1 MSSHDTASTGEPS
14 GTPYNYRIVGI
25 LLAIGSG
32 ILIGSSFV
40 FKKKGLI
47 ASQRGGEAGV
57 GVAYLKSPLW
67 WTGMIMMIVGELC
80 NFGAYAFVEAIIVTP
95 LGALSVVICAMLS
108 SIFLNEKLTF
118 FGWIG
123 CFQCIVGSVIIA
135 LNGPKEQSVSTIV
148 EFKHLFLAPGFL
160 SFAGVAIAASVII
173 VLFVAPKYGTTHMIW
188 YILVCSLIGGLSVS
202 CTQGLGAAIV
212 TSVRGNNQ
220 FKNWFT
226 YFLLGFVAITLLTEI
241 YFLNVALALFNT
253 AMVTPTYYVIFTF
266 CTLVTSVILYQGLKS
281 TVTQILTVVLG
292 FLVIC
297 SGITLLQMSKVD
309 PAKLQKE
316 HNLDRK
322 SMLLLKVANE
332 EVEKPAGRDE
342 TTAELVREEE
352 PGVDALRGFN
362 GLSGTLARN
371 RRRDTI
377 LNDGEPVRSIY
388 IPGLGRQSSMPR
400 RTTIGSTSTFGS
412 PLSSPPQPSN
422 GSLHP
427 PGHRLSKSNTAPQLG
442 GNKSNGSLQPPP
454 SPQSSHRPL
463 TSFWQRRTGSGPR
476 KTKINSTDST
486 LPPAT
491 PGESIL
497 MTPSTP
503 LHERFKRMRS
513 GSATGPPTDG
523 RSLAGESVPE
533 EPETSELGVR
543 KPRQSEE
550 TEPSMRR
557 LLALQE
563 AEEESKGKNIPHI
576 RFQDESEDSTARPAG
591 RPISE
596 HPPIPSVLVQQF
608 TTSPEDGA
616 SPATASDS
624 HPTPDSQPRPE
635 VSESPVEET
644 RPGYFDLSSPVSQ
657 RPTIPSEIPTLPDED
672 FRHSDLQPNAAL
684 DPLDSQD
691 SRSSMTLRPE
701 QPRHD

>member
-1 MSSHDTASTGEPS
+1 
-14 GTPYNYRIVGI
+14 
-25 LLAIGSG
+25 
-32 ILIGSSFV
+32 
-40 FKKKGLI
+40 
-47 ASQRGGEAGV
+47 
-57 GVAYLKSPLW
+57 
-67 WTGMIMMIVGELC
+67 MICGELC

-108 SIFLNEKLTF
+108 SIFLNEKLSF

-123 CFQCIVGSVIIA
+123 CFQCIVGSIIIA
-135 LNGPKEQSVSTIV
+135 LNGPKEQSVSTIE

-160 SFAGVAIAASVII
+160 SFAGVVIAASVII
-173 VLFVAPKYGTTHMIW
+173 VLFVAPKWGTTHMIW

-212 TSVRGNNQ
+212 TSIRGYNQ

-297 SGITLLQMSKVD
+297 SGIILLQMSKVD
-309 PAKLQKE
+309 PSKLQKE

-332 EVEKPAGRDE
+332 EIEKPHNQDE
-342 TTAELVREEE
+342 TTAEIVREEE

-362 GLSGTLARN
+362 GLAGTLARN
-371 RRRDTI
+371 RRRETI
-377 LNDGEPVRSIY
+377 FNDGEPVRSIY

-400 RTTIGSTSTFGS
+400 RTRGSSSTLGS
-412 PLSSPPQPSN
+412 PLSSPLQPPN
-422 GSLHP
+422 GNLHP
-427 PGHRLSKSNTAPQLG
+427 PNGNLQPPGAGLSRSNTAPPLG
-442 GNKSNGSLQPPP
+442 GGKSNGHLLPPP

-476 KTKINSTDST
+476 KTKVNSADST
-486 LPPAT
+486 PPSET
-491 PGESIL
+491 SRENIP
-497 MTPSTP
+497 MTLTTP
-503 LHERFKRMRS
+503 LHDRFKRMRS

-523 RSLAGESVPE
+523 RSLAGESVAE
-533 EPETSELGVR
+533 EPENLELGLG

-563 AEEESKGKNIPHI
+563 TEEESKGKNIPHI
-576 RFQDESEDSTARPAG
+576 RFQDESQDATVHPPGVG

-596 HPPIPSVLVQQF
+596 HPPIPSILAQPFTASPTDGVTPA
-608 TTSPEDGA
+608 TTSGPQSPPEILESPAQESRSEYFNLA
-616 SPATASDS
+616 SPT
-624 HPTPDSQPRPE
+624 
-635 VSESPVEET
+635 
-644 RPGYFDLSSPVSQ
+644 SQ
-657 RPTIPSEIPTLPDED
+657 RPPIPSEIPTLPDED
-672 FRHSDLQPNAAL
+672 FRHSDMVPNAAL
-684 DPLDSQD
+684 DVSDSQD
-691 SRSSMTLRPE
+691 NRSSTTLRPD
-701 QPRHD
+701 QTR